1 MSIVNPTED
10 QLNEWLS
17 QQTMRGTIGGNRL
30 AELAI
35 NPYQLQAMQQDNA
48 MGGDAG
54 VQYATQPMN
63 TIRSSSGRVIDLNYA
78 AKGGSGIAPDGRRVS
93 HDVQAD
99 GPRVLSRYRLPDGTF
114 EVIKEVPVLDGFGRQ
129 SSRMIR
135 EIETPDYLNPAA
147 LKNLDYQTKL
157 ANLQKIQAE
166 ARGGA
171 KPQFVDGQWV
181 YPPSQDAPMGRAVK
195 VEGFSKAE
203 KPPTDEQSK
212 AGGFGV
218 RAATS
223 HEILNYVG
231 NDGKVQPGKIK
242 RSLEA
247 VPFAGESLGTL
258 TNWTQSAGQQ
268 QIEQAQRDFVNAIL
282 RRESGAVINPSE
294 FENAAKQYFPQPG
307 DSPAVI
313 QQKKMNRENAIASLE
328 TSAGPVAP
336 KVKSARQKMQTIF
349 EAHKAIKG
357 GADRE
362 AVRARLE
369 EMGIND
375 HGL

>member
-1 MSIVNPTED
+1 MAIINPTEE

-17 QQTMRGTIGGNRL
+17 QQTLRGGFSTPNRL
-30 AELAI
+30 ADLVNE
-35 NPYQLQAMQQDNA
+35 P
-48 MGGDAG
+48 
-54 VQYATQPMN
+54 VPMN
-63 TIRSSSGRVIDLNYA
+63 SFRNNSTGRTVTLPSIQEQGGMSLDDLLAKTGATMKDKVDVQGYGPGFRLRGGGYA
-78 AKGGSGIAPDGRRVS
+78 GLDRNGKMWELRPALSAADQLAQLNLQMKQRQLEGLDLENQTKRAALKGGS
-93 HDVQAD
+93 
-99 GPRVLSRYRLPDGTF
+99 
-114 EVIKEVPVLDGFGRQ
+114 
-129 SSRMIR
+129 
-135 EIETPDYLNPAA
+135 
-147 LKNLDYQTKL
+147 
-157 ANLQKIQAE
+157 
-166 ARGGA
+166 

-247 VPFAGESLGTL
+247 VPFVGESLGTL

-282 RRESGAVINPSE
+282 RRESGAVISPSE

-313 QQKKMNRENAIASLE
+313 QQKKMNRENSIASLE